1 MCNVQTLRRKLD
13 KNGYSLIKLGRGDGY
28 GYAIVNQQLNGVVA
42 GGGSNYGLTLDEV
55 EDWISDRE

>member
-13 KNGYSLIKLGRGDGY
+13 RNGYSLIKLGRGDSY
-28 GYAIVNQQLNGVVA
+28 GYVIVDQQLNGVVA

-55 EDWISDRE
+55 EDWISERG